1 MTIIDPSVVL
11 PKATAETAGVV
22 KVGSGLAVDDS
33 GALYVAKTD
42 LVDLPTGEALMARPG
57 MIAPPVALTDLG
69 YTYDQIEIY
78 CQTRLTEV
86 GPYPFTGVEG
96 SMWETSAPIIGS
108 SVSFAEIANPSNRTG
123 WFGVDLSPV

>member
-11 PKATAETAGVV
+11 PKATADTAGVV

-42 LVDLPTGEALMARPG
+42 LVDLPTDETLMAHQG
-57 MIAPPVALTDLG
+57 MISPPVALTNLG
-69 YTYDQIEIY
+69 YTYDQIELY
-78 CQTRLTEV
+78 CRNDLDEF

-96 SMWETSAPIIGS
+96 SMWEISALLLGNL
-108 SVSFAEIANPSNRTG
+108 VSFAEIGNPSNRTG
-123 WFGVDLSPV
+123 WFVVDFSPV

>member
-42 LVDLPTGEALMARPG
+42 LVDLPTDETLMAHQG
-57 MIAPPVALTDLG
+57 MISPPVALTNLG
-69 YTYDQIEIY
+69 YTYDQIEMY
-78 CQTRLTEV
+78 CRTGDTET
-86 GPYPFTGVEG
+86 GPFTFTGKNG
-96 SMWETSAPIIGS
+96 SMWTTSAKIGS
-108 SVSFAEIANPSNRTG
+108 SVSFAEIGNPINRTG
-123 WFGVDLSPV
+123 WFSVDSSPI